1 MAEIRESFPVLEDAS
16 TQAGLPIHKVLQ
28 GDALA
33 AKNAVP
39 VLGFKDAAGN
49 LRYPKVDAQDRVL
62 TNSDV
67 GDEACLFERGE
78 LVAGSAVFATVTGAL
93 ITLQADLQYHTVG
106 FIVSCRRSAHFQ
118 IVQVDDVT
126 ETILADIILE
136 GGQST
141 TSEELHCVSFT
152 AGSTGTQELKM
163 VGKNFE
169 ALSALRATLAVTEV
183 QP

>member
-1 MAEIRESFPVLEDAS
+1 VADPREVFPVLEDAS
-16 TQAGLPIHKVLQ
+16 TQAGLPIHKVAQ

-33 AKNAVP
+33 GKNAVP
-39 VLGFKDAAGN
+39 VLGFKDASGN
-49 LRYPKVDAQDRVL
+49 LRYPKVDAQDRIL

-78 LVAGSAVFATVTGAL
+78 HTAGSASFVTVTGAL
-93 ITLQADLQYHTVG
+93 ITLQADLQYHSVG

-118 IVQVDDVT
+118 IVQVDDAT
-126 ETILADIILE
+126 ENILADIILE
-136 GGQST
+136 GGQPT
-141 TSEELHCVSFT
+141 ASEELHCVSFT
-152 AGSTGTQELKM
+152 AGSTGTQALKV

-169 ALSALRATLAVTEV
+169 ALSALRATVAVTEV

>member
-1 MAEIRESFPVLEDAS
+1 MPDPREIFPILEDAS

-67 GDEACLFERGE
+67 GDEACLSARGE
-78 LVAGSAVFATVTGAL
+78 LAAGNAAFTLVTGAV
-93 ITLQADLQYHTVG
+93 ITLQADFEYHSVG
-106 FIVSCRRSAHFQ
+106 FLVSCRRAAHFQ
-118 IVQVDDVT
+118 IVQVDDAT

-136 GGQST
+136 GGQPT
-141 TSEELHCVSFT
+141 ASEEMHCLSLV
-152 AGSTGTQELKM
+152 AGSTGTQELKV

-169 ALSALRATLAVTEV
+169 ALSALRATITVTEV
-183 QP
+183 Q

>member
-1 MAEIRESFPVLEDAS
+1 MADPREVFPVLEDAS
-16 TQAGLPIHKVLQ
+16 TQAGLPIHKVAQ

-33 AKNAVP
+33 GKNAVP

-49 LRYPKVDAQDRVL
+49 LRYPKVDAQDRLL

-67 GDEACLFERGE
+67 GDEACLSARGE
-78 LVAGSAVFATVTGAL
+78 LAAGSNVFATVTGGV
-93 ITLQADLQYHTVG
+93 ITLQADLEYHSVG
-106 FIVSCRRSAHFQ
+106 FLVSCRRSAHFQ
-118 IVQVDDVT
+118 IVQVDDAT

-141 TSEELHCVSFT
+141 ASEELRCLSFV
-152 AGSTGTQELKM
+152 AGSTGTQELKV

-169 ALSALRATLAVTEV
+169 ALSALRATLTVTEV